1 MEEGIVYVGRWINSP
16 PQLVVEMVRA
26 VRRAVSVFMVL
37 VLEKVVIKY
46 FDRRNKYSHVK
57 EDAGCILT

>member
-1 MEEGIVYVGRWINSP
+1 
-16 PQLVVEMVRA
+16 
-26 VRRAVSVFMVL
+26 MVL